1 MEHVRYLEIPVSDID
16 RYLPLADRFKAL
28 SEMKSVLDRRLFDA
42 HINLDDLTPEQHA
55 ILTQQ
60 RDERTKH
67 LDQMV
72 LFVLELR
79 QLHKNV
85 LQTASCSGES
95 SRTLRKK
102 LSHFATKIGDTNL
115 SAVTYIMPPRD
126 QQGALGLP

>member
-1 MEHVRYLEIPVSDID
+1 
-16 RYLPLADRFKAL
+16 
-28 SEMKSVLDRRLFDA
+28 MKSVLDRRLFDA

-85 LQTASCSGES
+85 LQAASCSGEYPFNSEECTEECHDRLNRLLS
-95 SRTLRKK
+95 SLLDPQELCGK
-102 LSHFATKIGDTNL
+102 N
-115 SAVTYIMPPRD
+115 
-126 QQGALGLP
+126 